1 MTSVRM
7 VGTYLILFMATAG
20 LLGLLYFGR
29 STEDQVWAALFLIIG
44 ALVRDA
50 ASIQSAQSSKDITAA
65 ANQNQPTITT
75 TSGPPAKTMVTPPRP
90 DEGDFRDTAHNP

>member
-50 ASIQSAQSSKDITAA
+50 ASIQSAQSSKDIAA
-65 ANQNQPTITT
+65 ATNASQPTVTT
-75 TSGPPAKTMVTPPRP
+75 TTGRPPTTTRIEPGDPR
-90 DEGDFRDTAHNP
+90 EAT